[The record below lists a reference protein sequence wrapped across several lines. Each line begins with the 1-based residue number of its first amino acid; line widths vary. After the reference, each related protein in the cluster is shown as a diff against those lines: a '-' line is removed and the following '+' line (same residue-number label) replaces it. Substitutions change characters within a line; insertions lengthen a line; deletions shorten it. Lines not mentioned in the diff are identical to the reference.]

1 MKCSNCGFENDSGYK
16 FCGRCG
22 NQLDVNEPKVL
33 RLKCQNCNGVMDV
46 DEDKMIAFCPYCG
59 SKNLI
64 IESDVVKVE
73 KIRSQTK
80 ITKEQIHRDQ
90 AITEKE
96 LELKKEKQDFKMG
109 MIGSLSFLL
118 LTLLI
123 SFAMFGFDSCSNKA
137 APLPVT
143 MQEQP

>member
-22 NQLDVNEPKVL
+22 NQLNVNEPKVL

-64 IESDVVKVE
+64 IESDVVRVE
-73 KIRSQTK
+73 RIKSKTALG
-80 ITKEQIHRDQ
+80 KEEVHRNMALDEQ
-90 AITEKE
+90 EFE
-96 LELKKEKQDFKMG
+96 MKKMQFEEEVSRKDSRALVLAFLAG
-109 MIGSLSFLL
+109 LGLL
-118 LTLLI
+118 LLLWI
-123 SFAMFGFDSCSNKA
+123 LG
-137 APLPVT
+137 VR
-143 MQEQP
+143 